1 MLIVTCFEIVSGLKI
16 DMKKSE
22 IILVREVEDV
32 DRVLLFL
39 VAK

>member
-16 DMKKSE
+16 NMKKSE
-22 IILVREVEDV
+22 IILVRDVEDV
-32 DRVLLFL
+32 DRVLFL

>member
-32 DRVLLFL
+32 DRVLFL

>member
-16 DMKKSE
+16 NMKKIE

-32 DRVLLFL
+32 DRVLFL